1 MGRKILMTICI
12 IGMISG
18 AASMVFTAMDKQ
30 YTGSI
35 FYLILFFINVFG
47 FYVAKNEAESNKVTV
62 PKKHFDN
69 AHCMLE
75 IQRQVLT
82 DEYMEGMYNGME
94 LILCTFENRKPIW
107 ASELDTD
114 QKEEGNLNENL

>member
-1 MGRKILMTICI
+1 MKT
-12 IGMISG
+12 
-18 AASMVFTAMDKQ
+18 
-30 YTGSI
+30 
-35 FYLILFFINVFG
+35 NHG
-47 FYVAKNEAESNKVTV
+47 FPDEVTV

-94 LILCTFENRKPIW
+94 LILCILEDRKPIW
-107 ASELDTD
+107 ASELDAY
-114 QKEEGNLNENL
+114 QKEEKI